1 MGGQFIVHSTPLS
14 FVEGVRVL
22 SSYFSF
28 SDTYIYLVGVW
39 LGGDQRM
46 NTIKTCFK
54 EIGLRL
60 KILSTTPHSIVNTIG
75 RTDVFR

>member
-1 MGGQFIVHSTPLS
+1 MGGQFIVHSTPSS
-14 FVEGVRVL
+14 FVEDVRVL
-22 SSYFSF
+22 SGYFSF

-39 LGGDQRM
+39 LGGDQRT
-46 NTIKTCFK
+46 NTIKTWFK

-60 KILSTTPHSIVNTIG
+60 KILSTTPLSIVNTIG